1 MKRSRLKNKTNKT
14 GSKEDLKFYIIQRHV
29 VNFKHFGIYWNPYFK
44 NKDTLNFFISN
55 SFINNC
61 TRFCKMIQQLQYW

>member
-29 VNFKHFGIYWNPYFK
+29 VNFKHFGIYWNPYFT
-44 NKDTLNFFISN
+44 NKDTLDFFYKQFVYKQVYPI
-55 SFINNC
+55 
-61 TRFCKMIQQLQYW
+61 L